1 MPKSLVLN
9 FHQETN
15 SRMFEKMLLAM
26 KARYEMV
33 SAATIGELAHSK
45 TYRSSI
51 AHITVDDGD
60 RTFYDVIFPLAEK
73 HEVPVSLFVS
83 PKIIQE
89 KINFWFQNIEKANPH
104 ELKSVISNYCD
115 VPLDLLLPYEN
126 GFLLKAL
133 KIQDIHRI
141 VDIYLSLHPKAKP
154 AYQNITTEQLL
165 EIDRSK
171 WVEVGAHTMNH
182 PILKNETDESSAYE
196 IDRSIQDLSAL
207 LKRPV
212 TLFAYPNGR
221 PGIDFTEREKR
232 SLQANG
238 IQTAFSTEMNHLHNH
253 MDPLSIPRMGFARMG
268 LHPQNPLVSLRLQLG
283 KKWPDIRAIGRK
295 PEPVMR
301 RNIWNMMNHKTHQPP
316 VKLVHA

>member
-15 SRMFEKMLLAM
+15 SRIFEKMLLAM
-26 KARYEMV
+26 KARFEMV
-33 SAATIGELAHSK
+33 SAETIGEMAKTK
-45 TYRSSI
+45 TYRSSV

-60 RTFYDVIFPLAEK
+60 RSFYDVIFPLVEK

-83 PKIIQE
+83 PKIIKE
-89 KINFWFQNIEKANPH
+89 KINFWFQNIEGANPH
-104 ELKSVISNYCD
+104 ELKSIIANYCD

-154 AYQNITTEQLL
+154 AYQNINTAQLL

-171 WVEVGAHTMNH
+171 WVAVGAHTMNH
-182 PILKNETDESSAYE
+182 PILKNESDESSAYE
-196 IDRSIQDLSAL
+196 INHSIQELGEL
-207 LKRPV
+207 LGRPV

-232 SLQANG
+232 LLRANG
-238 IQTAFSTEMNHLHNH
+238 IQTAFSTEMNHLHKH
-253 MDPLSIPRMGFARMG
+253 LDPLSIPRMGFARMG
-268 LHPQNPLVSLRLQLG
+268 LHPRNPLVSLRLQLG

-295 PEPVMR
+295 PEPILR
-301 RNIWNMMNHKTHQPP
+301 RDIWNMMNQKAQQPAT
-316 VKLVHA
+316 KLVHA